1 MSDYRDFFIDGPRG
15 PRRDPDAPNEFF
27 TPGRTLANGR
37 ASLTVTMT
45 KAQKRMYLELGGA
58 PWLKNLLTDALK
70 AKTPNASSS
79 ATGGA
84 QPTSTP

>member
-1 MSDYRDFFIDGPRG
+1 MVNEKGQTMSDYRDFFIDGPRG

-45 KAQKRMYLELGGA
+45 KAEAHVSRTWRRAVAEKSSHGCAEG
-58 PWLKNLLTDALK
+58 KDA
-70 AKTPNASSS
+70 
-79 ATGGA
+79 
-84 QPTSTP
+84 